1 MVRFWLGVKDVGP
14 YARAANSP
22 LNRVYLLNGDDTEK
36 VGMRGAQIGLSGRP
50 KLVLNLWTP
59 FSTYEQPKRRIKVA
73 VLMLLLLAVEKTNTY
88 TGRSHPTYHWRP
100 PPKEEE
106 EEVEEERIHASWQ
119 IIINTDG
126 EGQTGKSRME
136 LFYILISRFFLLLST
151 NHHQ

>member
-1 MVRFWLGVKDVGP
+1 MGP

-73 VLMLLLLAVEKTNTY
+73 ALMLLLLADTATVEKTNTY
-88 TGRSHPTYHWRP
+88 TGRSHPMYH
-100 PPKEEE
+100 
-106 EEVEEERIHASWQ
+106 
-119 IIINTDG
+119 
-126 EGQTGKSRME
+126 
-136 LFYILISRFFLLLST
+136 
-151 NHHQ
+151 